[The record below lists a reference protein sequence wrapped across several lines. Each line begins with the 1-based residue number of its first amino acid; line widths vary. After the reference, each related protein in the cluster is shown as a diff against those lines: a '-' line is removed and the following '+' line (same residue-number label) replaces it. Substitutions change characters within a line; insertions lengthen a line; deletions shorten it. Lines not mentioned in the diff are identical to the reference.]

1 MTTPTTKISHHTT
14 DAIYVRGESLVD
26 DLIGKLTFTE
36 MMYFQMLGK
45 KPMPAQAKILDAVLV
60 TLMEHGI
67 TPSVIAT
74 RMIYDSCPEAVQA
87 AVAAGLLAVGSTF
100 IGTMEGCA
108 KNLDEILKAPEG
120 EAARAKA
127 TVGEISMALE
137 TVFGRHRAEIKA
149 ITGVYKREVGMTGA
163 VERVKH
169 LVESFEAAEG
179 RRPRLLVA
187 KIGQDGHDRGQKVI
201 ASAFADLGFD
211 VDIGPLFATPAEA
224 ARQAVENDVHV
235 LGVSS
240 LAAAHLTLVPE
251 LKKELASQGR
261 DDIMIVVGGVVPP
274 QDYDALMK
282 SGCEAIF
289 PPGTVIADAALKL
302 LKTLHHRLGH
312 DQRAAE

>member
-36 MMYFQMLGK
+36 MMYFQMLGN
-45 KPMPAQAKILDAVLV
+45 KPTPAQAKILDAVLV

-127 TVGEISMALE
+127 IAQRVRAAKQPIPGFGHPHHKPDDPRSPRLLAVAEEAGVPGNHIRALRLLAKE
-137 TVFGRHRAEIKA
+137 VDAAWGRHLTINA
-149 ITGVYKREVGMTGA
+149 TGA
-163 VERVKH
+163 VAALLGEIGIPQEVMRGIAVVSRSAG
-169 LVESFEAAEG
+169 LV
-179 RRPRLLVA
+179 
-187 KIGQDGHDRGQKVI
+187 GHIREEQLD
-201 ASAFADLGFD
+201 
-211 VDIGPLFATPAEA
+211 PA
-224 ARQAVENDVHV
+224 ARYMWDKLSEAVPYT
-235 LGVSS
+235 GV
-240 LAAAHLTLVPE
+240 
-251 LKKELASQGR
+251 K
-261 DDIMIVVGGVVPP
+261 
-274 QDYDALMK
+274 
-282 SGCEAIF
+282 
-289 PPGTVIADAALKL
+289 
-302 LKTLHHRLGH
+302 
-312 DQRAAE
+312 